1 MGGENQVIA
10 SAEAEM
16 AVIGGALV
24 APVKFAEIAEIVSAG
39 DFASELHRRIFGS
52 MAAMDAAN
60 QPIDVLTVAV
70 WMEERGTL
78 REGDWAYIASALR
91 DTPSAANVLAY
102 ARVVRDRAM
111 RRSLLRLGAD
121 LQSWAWR
128 DDAETALAKV
138 KAALDAVAEGAGPD
152 SGLVTIKSLLTGV
165 VEEIDKRFSG
175 IAPLGVPTGL
185 ADFDAITRG
194 LKPGLLYLVAGRP
207 AMGKSVLGLQIA
219 NSVVESGQTAAYF
232 TAEMPNAEQVERLV
246 AAVGRIP
253 LGVLQ
258 DGKLDDEHWAR
269 LTSAVTQLSDARLW
283 LDETGAPHLSD
294 LLAKARRLKRQQGA
308 VGLVVVDHAGL
319 VEAGGENRQQS
330 QATVAMALKGLAKE
344 LSCPVLALVQLNRE
358 LERRPDKR
366 PILSDLRETGAWEQA
381 CDVGAFLYRD
391 EVYNPDSPDKGC
403 AELLVRKHRGGTL
416 GTVPLAFRGEYCR
429 FESLSGGLPSWRSPA
444 APSRSRGI
452 EL

>member
-1 MGGENQVIA
+1 MAETQTLA

-39 DFASELHRRIFGS
+39 DFASELHRRIFGA

-60 QPIDVLTVAV
+60 QPIDLVTVAE
-70 WMEERGTL
+70 WMEARGTL
-78 REGDWAYIASALR
+78 REGDWAYIGAALR

-102 ARVVRDRAM
+102 ARIVRDRAM

-152 SGLVTIKSLLTGV
+152 SGLVPVKALLAGV
-165 VEEIDKRFSG
+165 VEEIDNRFNG

-185 ADFDAITRG
+185 ADFDKLLLGG
-194 LKPGLLYLVAGRP
+194 LRDTDLIVVAGRP
-207 AMGKSVLGLQIA
+207 SMGKSTLGLQIGKSFA
-219 NSVVESGQTAAYF
+219 DAGRTVAFFS
-232 TAEMPNAEQVERLV
+232 AEMPSAQHVERLI
-246 AAVGRIP
+246 ASVGGIP
-253 LGVLQ
+253 LGAVRE
-258 DGKLDDEHWAR
+258 GKLEDEHWAR
-269 LTSAVTQLSDARLW
+269 LTSAVTLLSDAKIW
-283 LDETGAPHLSD
+283 LDETGSPRLSD
-294 LLAKARRLKRQQGA
+294 ILAKARRLKRQQGEI
-308 VGLVVVDHAGL
+308 GLVIVDHAGL
-319 VEAGGENRQQS
+319 VVSDGETRQQS
-330 QATVAMALKGLAKE
+330 QAEVAMALKGLAKE
-344 LSCPVLALVQLNRE
+344 LCCPVLALVQLNRG
-358 LERRPDKR
+358 LEQRADRRPMM
-366 PILSDLRETGAWEQA
+366 SDLRESGEWEQSA
-381 CDVGAFLYRD
+381 DVIAMIYRD
-391 EVYNPDSPDKGC
+391 EVYSPESPDKGC
-403 AELLVRKHRGGTL
+403 AELLVRKHRGGPI
-416 GTVPLAFRGEYCR
+416 GTVPLAFRGEFSR